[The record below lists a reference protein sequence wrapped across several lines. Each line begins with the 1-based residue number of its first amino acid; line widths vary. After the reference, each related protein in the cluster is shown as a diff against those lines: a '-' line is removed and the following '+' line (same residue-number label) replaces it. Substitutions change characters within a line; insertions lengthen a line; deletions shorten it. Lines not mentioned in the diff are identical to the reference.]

1 MEQLKHECGVAM
13 IRLRKPIEYYNQ
25 KYGTP
30 CYALDKLYL
39 LMEKQH
45 NRGQEGAGVS
55 CVKIS
60 AKPGEEFIFRERAEG
75 SNAISEVF
83 ATMNKQVAEEKDL
96 AQKPFIGELYM
107 GHLRYSTT
115 GRSGISY
122 VHPFLRRDN
131 YRANTLSVCGN
142 FNMTNVDEIFK
153 SLTEGGQHPRRTADT
168 TVLLEH
174 IGHRIDREIDMLY
187 ERFHSLDITKQQLTR
202 MIEENIKL
210 ENVLRSCAPIWDG
223 GYVICGQTGSGES
236 FAVRDPSGIR
246 PAFVYQDEEIV
257 VITSERPVIQT
268 VMNVPID
275 SVRELNP
282 GEAVII
288 SASGEARFVQ
298 ITEPKESMRCSFERI
313 YFSRGSDRDIYLERK
328 GLGAGVVPDIMKSI
342 DNDIPNTVLSF
353 IPNTAEVAFYG
364 MMQEFDRRLD
374 KIKAEQI
381 LECNNASKGLIST
394 ERLTEIL
401 DQRVRIEKVVL
412 KDIKLRTFI
421 TEGASR
427 KNLANHVYDIT
438 YGSVREGVDNLVVI
452 DDSIVRGTTLRE
464 SIIRILSRL
473 KPRKLVIV
481 SSSPQIRYPD
491 FYGIDM
497 SNIGDLIAFK
507 AAEALAP
514 EGFIDS
520 IYAKC
525 VAQKDLPAVE
535 MKNYVDELYSM
546 FTPEQIS
553 AKIVELLTPSD
564 VDFPLDIIFQS
575 VESLHEIC
583 PDHPGDWYF
592 TGNYPTPGGVRQL
605 NNAFMAYYEKGKN

>member
-13 IRLRKPIEYYNQ
+13 IRLRKPIDFYTR
-25 KYGTP
+25 KYGSP
-30 CYALDKLYL
+30 CYALDKMYL

-45 NRGQEGAGVS
+45 NRGQEGAGLS
-55 CVKIS
+55 CVKIT

-75 SNAISEVF
+75 SGAISEIF
-83 ATMNKQVAEEKDL
+83 ATMNRQIYEEKDL
-96 AQKPFIGELYM
+96 SQKPFIGELYM

-122 VHPFLRRDN
+122 VHPFLRRNN

-153 SLTEGGQHPRRTADT
+153 SLTDGGQHPRRIADT
-168 TVLLEH
+168 TVLLEQ

-187 ERFHSLDITKQQLTR
+187 ATYHTKDKSKHEITRL
-202 MIEENIKL
+202 IEQNIKL
-210 ENVLRSCAPIWDG
+210 ENVLRSCAPVWDG

-236 FAVRDPSGIR
+236 FAVRDPNGIR
-246 PAFVYQDEEIV
+246 TAFVYQDDEIV

-268 VMNVPID
+268 AMNVPAD
-275 SVRELNP
+275 SIRELAP
-282 GEAVII
+282 GEAVIV
-288 SASGEARFVQ
+288 GENGQARFAQ
-298 ITEPKESMRCSFERI
+298 IVEPKVAMPCSFERI
-313 YFSRGSDRDIYLERK
+313 YFSRGSDKDIYLERK
-328 GLGAGVVPDIMKSI
+328 GLGAGVVPDILRSI
-342 DNDIPNTVLSF
+342 GGDIPNTVLSF

-364 MMQEFDRRLD
+364 MIEEFNVQLD
-374 KIKAEQI
+374 KSKAQQILAVNSAENVISAEQ
-381 LECNNASKGLIST
+381 LN
-394 ERLTEIL
+394 EIL
-401 DQRVRIEKVVL
+401 SQKVRLEKVVI

-427 KNLANHVYDIT
+427 KDLASHVYDIT
-438 YGSVREGVDNLVVI
+438 YGTVKEGVDNLVVI

-464 SIIRILSRL
+464 SIIKILSRL
-473 KPRKLVIV
+473 NPRKLVIV

-497 SNIGDLIAFK
+497 SNIGDLVAFR

-525 VAQKDLPAVE
+525 VAQKDLDASQ
-535 MKNYVDELYSM
+535 MKNYVDELYSL

-553 AKIVELLTPSD
+553 AKIVELVTPEGITC
-564 VDFPLDIIFQS
+564 PLDIIFQS
-575 VESLHEIC
+575 VESLHKIC
-583 PDHPGDWYF
+583 PNHPGDWYF
-592 TGNYPTPGGVRQL
+592 TGNYPTVGGVKQL
-605 NNAFMAYYEKGKN
+605 NNAFMAYYERAKR

>member
-13 IRLRKPIEYYNQ
+13 IRLRKPIEYYNT
-25 KYGTP
+25 KYGTS

-55 CVKIS
+55 CVKIT

-75 SNAISEVF
+75 TNAISEIF
-83 ATMNKQVAEEKDL
+83 SAINHQIAEEKDPEH
-96 AQKPFIGELYM
+96 KPFIGDLYM

-131 YRANTLSVCGN
+131 YRANTLSLCGN
-142 FNMTNVDEIFK
+142 FNMTNVDEIFN
-153 SLTEGGQHPRRTADT
+153 SLIATGQHPRRIADT
-168 TVLLEH
+168 TVMLEQ
-174 IGHRIDREIDMLY
+174 IGHKIDREIDMIY
-187 ERFHSLDITKQQLTR
+187 EQFHDKASSKQELTSL
-202 MIEENIKL
+202 IEQNIKL
-210 ENVLRSCAPIWDG
+210 ENVLRSCAPVWDG
-223 GYVICGQTGSGES
+223 GYVMCGQTGSGES
-236 FAVRDPSGIR
+236 FAVRDPNGIR
-246 PAFVYQDEEIV
+246 TAFVYQDEEIV

-268 VMNVPID
+268 VINVPID
-275 SVRELNP
+275 SIREIQP
-282 GEAVII
+282 GEAAII
-288 SASGEARFVQ
+288 GANGQVRFAQ
-298 ITEPKESMRCSFERI
+298 ITEPKQALPCSFERI
-313 YFSRGSDRDIYLERK
+313 YFSRGSDRDIYTERK
-328 GLGAGVVPDIMKSI
+328 GLGAGVVPDVMKSI
-342 DNDIPNTVLSF
+342 DNDLPNTVLSF

-364 MMQEFDRRLD
+364 MQQEFDRQLD
-374 KIKAEQI
+374 IVKSKQI
-381 LECNNASKGLIST
+381 LELSASNDPLSVEKIDA
-394 ERLTEIL
+394 IL
-401 DQRVRIEKVVL
+401 AQKVRVEKVVL

-427 KNLANHVYDIT
+427 KNLAAHVYDIT
-438 YGSVREGVDNLVVI
+438 YGSVREGLDNLVVI

-473 KPRKLVIV
+473 NPRKLVIV

-497 SNIGDLIAFK
+497 SNIGDLIAFR
-507 AAEALAP
+507 AAESLAP
-514 EGFIDS
+514 EGLIDS

-525 VAQKDLPAVE
+525 IAQKDYAAQD

-553 AKIVELLTPSD
+553 ARIVELITPKGLSC
-564 VDFPLDIIFQS
+564 PLDIIFQS
-575 VESLHEIC
+575 VESLHQIC
-583 PDHPGDWYF
+583 PNHPGDWYF
-592 TGNYPTPGGVRQL
+592 TGNYPTAGGIRQL
-605 NNAFMAYYEKGKN
+605 NNAFISYYENRAK

>member
-13 IRLRKPIEYYNQ
+13 IRLRKPIDYYTR
-25 KYGTP
+25 KYGSP
-30 CYALDKLYL
+30 CYALDKMYL

-45 NRGQEGAGVS
+45 NRGQEGAGLS
-55 CVKIS
+55 CVKIT

-75 SNAISEVF
+75 SGAISEIF
-83 ATMNKQVAEEKDL
+83 ATMNRQIFEEKDL
-96 AQKPFIGELYM
+96 SHKPFIGELYM

-122 VHPFLRRDN
+122 VHPFLRRNN

-153 SLTEGGQHPRRTADT
+153 SLTDGGQHPRRIADT
-168 TVLLEH
+168 TVLLEQ

-187 ERFHSLDITKQQLTR
+187 ETYHTKDRTKQEITR
-202 MIEENIKL
+202 LIEQNIKL
-210 ENVLRSCAPIWDG
+210 ENVLRSCAPVWDG

-236 FAVRDPSGIR
+236 FAVRDPNGIR
-246 PAFVYQDEEIV
+246 TAFVYQDEEIV

-268 VMNVPID
+268 ALNVPAD
-275 SVRELNP
+275 SIRELAP
-282 GEAVII
+282 GEAVIV
-288 SASGEARFVQ
+288 GENGQARFAQ
-298 ITEPKESMRCSFERI
+298 IVEPKLALPCSFERI
-313 YFSRGSDRDIYLERK
+313 YFSRGSDKDIYLERK
-328 GLGAGVVPDIMKSI
+328 GLGAGVVPDILKSI
-342 DNDIPNTVLSF
+342 GNDIPNTVLSF

-364 MMQEFDRRLD
+364 MIEEFNIQLD
-374 KIKAEQI
+374 KSKAKQILAVNSAGNVISAEQ
-381 LECNNASKGLIST
+381 LNEVLSQKV
-394 ERLTEIL
+394 RL
-401 DQRVRIEKVVL
+401 EKVVI

-427 KNLANHVYDIT
+427 KDLASHVYDIT
-438 YGSVREGVDNLVVI
+438 YGTVKEGVDNLVVI

-464 SIIRILSRL
+464 SIIKILSRL
-473 KPRKLVIV
+473 NPRKLVVV

-497 SNIGDLIAFK
+497 SNIGDLIAFR

-525 VAQKDLPAVE
+525 VAQKDLEASQ
-535 MKNYVDELYSM
+535 MKNYVDELYSL

-553 AKIVELLTPSD
+553 AKIVELVTPEGITC
-564 VDFPLDIIFQS
+564 PLDIIFQS
-575 VESLHEIC
+575 VESLHNIC
-583 PDHPGDWYF
+583 PNHPGDWYF
-592 TGNYPTPGGVRQL
+592 TGNYPTSGGVKQL
-605 NNAFMAYYEKGKN
+605 NNAFMAYYEKAKM